1 MYLYEYNY
9 LTDKNYSKV
18 NELLDAYI
26 NNNIKITNPGIYN
39 LKAQALYEEQKY
51 DEALNFIEKSLELNP
66 DYCYALNTK
75 ANILDKMG
83 KKEEALVLYQKA
95 SELNP
100 DNIIFLLNYSLAL
113 LEDKKKEKSKEIF
126 DKAEDLYNQGSLDNK
141 YNKSEIEFIE
151 KNVKELIDKF
161 KKIKVKTY

>member
-1 MYLYEYNY
+1 
-9 LTDKNYSKV
+9 
-18 NELLDAYI
+18 
-26 NNNIKITNPGIYN
+26 
-39 LKAQALYEEQKY
+39 
-51 DEALNFIEKSLELNP
+51 
-66 DYCYALNTK
+66 
-75 ANILDKMG
+75 MG

-151 KNVKELIDKF
+151 KNVKELNDKF
-161 KKIKVKTY
+161 KKIKVKTD